1 MGSQRAMCWRYVLG
15 GVDMELG
22 DFVWQPDEN
31 SAIPYYRQLMVYVRD
46 QIVTGALRP
55 GTRLPPQRALAARFR
70 LNRST
75 VVAAYQ
81 ELQADGLVMGRMG
94 GGTIVVGLDSNA
106 DGTSKVF
113 KWHEMLDRGTYVHD
127 KSLATEVA
135 RARDHPHII
144 PLAQGE
150 LAPDLKPTT
159 VMQELFHSA
168 PITPAA
174 LSYEDRHGYRPLR
187 EAVARHMTNR
197 GAPTDM
203 SGVLTLAGAQQ
214 GLYVICRGL
223 LQPGDTVV
231 VEAPSYLLTLDV
243 LQSAGLR
250 VLRAPLDQHGLI
262 VDRLEELLARRHV
275 AMIFTT
281 PAYQNPTGSLLAANR
296 RARIL
301 DLCERYQVP
310 LVEDDVYGELGF
322 NGAAAPPLYAQ
333 DQRGLVIYVS
343 SVSKSVAPSLRVGWL
358 VAPPYLATRLA
369 ETKYQVQFGC
379 STIPQWVAAQWLDQ
393 GHHRAHI
400 EHITRA
406 LQERRDILEDGLRR
420 HFGPLLTWVQPR
432 GGFHLW
438 AEVHAPVSSTVLFRA
453 ALRAGLAIKPG
464 SLYGMPS
471 GHTWIRLSFQYASL
485 ADLQAAPR
493 VLRQVVD
500 EVIETDQDSSD
511 GYPAEIAAM

>member
-1 MGSQRAMCWRYVLG
+1 MVQMVVMVGVTEG
-15 GVDMELG
+15 GDMELG
-22 DFVWQPDEN
+22 DFAWRPDEN
-31 SAIPYYRQLMVYVRD
+31 SAIPYYRQLMVYVRN

-55 GTRLPPQRALAARFR
+55 GARLPPQRALATRFG

-94 GGTIVVGLDSNA
+94 GGTIVVGPDSDA
-106 DGTSKVF
+106 DGASKVF

-127 KSLATEVA
+127 KSLAAEVA
-135 RARDHPHII
+135 RARAHPDII

-150 LAPDLKPTT
+150 LAPDLKPTA
-159 VMQELFHSA
+159 VMQELIHSV
-168 PITPAA
+168 PITAA
-174 LSYEDRHGYRPLR
+174 SLSYEDRHGYRPLR
-187 EAVARHMTNR
+187 EAIAQHMTNR

-203 SGVLTLAGAQQ
+203 SSVLTLAGAQQ
-214 GLYVICRGL
+214 GLYIICRGL

-243 LQSAGLR
+243 LRSAGLR
-250 VLRAPLDQHGLI
+250 VLRAPLDQHGLM

-281 PAYQNPTGSLLAANR
+281 PSYQNPTGSLLAANR

-322 NGAAAPPLYAQ
+322 AGAAAPPLYAQ

-343 SVSKSVAPSLRVGWL
+343 SISKSVAPSLRVGWL
-358 VAPPYLATRLA
+358 VAPPYLTKRLA

-379 STIPQWVAAQWLDQ
+379 SMAPQWVAAQWLDQ
-393 GHHRAHI
+393 GHHRTHIAHV
-400 EHITRA
+400 TRA
-406 LQERRDILEDGLRR
+406 LQERRDILEDGLRQ
-420 HFGPLLTWVQPR
+420 HFGPLLEWVQPR

-438 AEVHAPVSSTVLFRA
+438 AEVHAPVSSTALFRA

-464 SLYGMPS
+464 SLYGMPP
-471 GHTWIRLSFQYASL
+471 GHAWIRLSFQYASL
-485 ADLQAAPR
+485 DNLRAAPQ
-493 VLRQVVD
+493 VLRQVIE
-500 EVIETDQDSSD
+500 EVIQTDQDNE
-511 GYPAEIAAM
+511 GYPAETAAM